1 MKKIYTLLFF
11 TTLMH
16 AANSQMR
23 VGIMGGPHSSSIIEK
38 NYIPGWS
45 NTTEPFYDNRSGMH
59 LGLIGEIPLGY
70 SNKCFFNPALLYMT
84 KGRKFTRLVD
94 TNLVKT
100 DTLYQNSTFYTNYIE
115 VPLNVTLKLR
125 MGKKSSFLLSAG
137 PYFAFFYS
145 GKQSSETR
153 VAINDSAIN
162 YKSEE
167 SNIQVGKNPNNVT
180 TFDAGVNARVG
191 FEFGNILLTGFFSQ
205 GLVNFYEVPYD
216 ATFRHRV
223 VGASIG
229 FWLNRKIVLTN
240 DKDKDGVPDKSDGCP
255 DVPGSVKAG
264 GCPDKD
270 GDGVADGVD
279 KCPDEPGEARYRG
292 CPIPDRDH
300 DTVLD
305 EEDKCPDVPGL
316 MKYQG
321 CPPPDT
327 DGDGLN
333 DEKDLCPDKPG
344 PADFNGCPIPDSDG
358 DGVNDKED
366 KCPTVA
372 GIVENQGCPPIKKE
386 IVEKVN
392 YAAKKI
398 FFAVGSEK
406 ILPASYSALNNVA
419 AILRTD
425 STLKLL
431 VEGHTDDV
439 GKPASNLAL
448 SQKRADAVKIYLVQK
463 GLDANRLEA
472 RGYGQEKPVADNS
485 KPEGR
490 AANRRVE
497 LKLSQQ

>member
-1 MKKIYTLLFF
+1 MKKFYTLLLF
-11 TTLMH
+11 TTLMY

-23 VGIMGGPHSSSIIEK
+23 LGIMGGPHSSSIIEK
-38 NYIPGWS
+38 NYIPDWA
-45 NTTEPFYDNRSGMH
+45 NTTEPYYAKRSGLH

-70 SNKCFFNPALLYMT
+70 SNKCFFNPGIFYMT
-84 KGRKFTRLVD
+84 KGRKFTRLYD
-94 TNLVKT
+94 TTLVKT
-100 DTLYQNSTFYTNYIE
+100 DTLYQNNTFYTNYIE

-145 GKQSSETR
+145 GKQTNETR
-153 VAINDSAIN
+153 VAINDSAVN
-162 YKSEE
+162 FTSDE
-167 SNIQVGKNPNNVT
+167 SNIQVGKNKYNVT
-180 TFDAGVNARVG
+180 TFDAGINARVG

-205 GLVNFYEVPYD
+205 GLINFYDVPYD

-229 FWLNRKIVLTN
+229 FWLNRKTVLSN
-240 DKDKDGVPDKSDGCP
+240 DQDKDGVPDKSDACP
-255 DVPGSVKAG
+255 DVPGSAKAG

-270 GDGVADGVD
+270 ADGVADAVD
-279 KCPDEPGEARYRG
+279 KCPDLPGEARYRG
-292 CPIPDRDH
+292 CPMPDRDH

-305 EEDKCPDVPGL
+305 DEDKCPDVFGM

-327 DGDGLN
+327 DGDGIN
-333 DEKDLCPDKPG
+333 DETDLCPDKPG
-344 PADFNGCPIPDSDG
+344 PADFNGCPVPDTDG
-358 DGVNDKED
+358 DGINDKED

-372 GIVENQGCPPIKKE
+372 GIVENHGCPAIRKE
-386 IVEKVN
+386 IVERVN

-398 FFAVGSEK
+398 FFAVGSDK
-406 ILPASYSALNNVA
+406 ILPASYSALNNVVTV
-419 AILRTD
+419 LRTD
-425 STLKLL
+425 TTLKLV

-439 GKPASNLAL
+439 GKPASNLIL
-448 SQKRADAVKIYLVQK
+448 SQKRADAVKNYLIQK

-472 RGYGQEKPVADNS
+472 KGHGQENPVADNS

-497 LKLSQQ
+497 LKLSQR